1 MHPTV
6 PRHSDGADHRPQ
18 PPPDSDQTIG
28 KLNAGSAPVVG
39 TQDERQQ
46 GAKLEGKPK
55 GPCSIRGV
63 TGKGQTGRVNRV
75 NLR

>member
-1 MHPTV
+1 MSSV
-6 PRHSDGADHRPQ
+6 A
-18 PPPDSDQTIG
+18 
-28 KLNAGSAPVVG
+28 ASAPVVG